1 MQIVRLQLDH
11 SNFYCPVTGQ
21 LIVNDEV
28 FQASP
33 ATVFTYI
40 DEVGEFEHIL
50 PELNEIWEGVEAEA
64 DDDDFAIDLFEK
76 FVEKIEDGAIVCF
89 EITTFGM
96 ACGPVSSTVR
106 IAINMNY
113 CDENPQV
120 QPLEG

>member
-1 MQIVRLQLDH
+1 MQTVKLELDH

-21 LIVNDEV
+21 LITGDQV

-33 ATVFTYI
+33 ATVFTYVS
-40 DEVGEFEHIL
+40 EVGEFEQIT
-50 PELNEIWEGVEAEA
+50 PELKELWDSVEAEA
-64 DDDDFAIDLFEK
+64 DEDDFDIDLFEK
-76 FVEKIEDGAIVCF
+76 FAEKIEDDAIVCF

-113 CDENPQV
+113 CDEA
-120 QPLEG
+120 EDAE

>member
-1 MQIVRLQLDH
+1 MQTVKLQLDH

-50 PELNEIWEGVEAEA
+50 PELNEIWEGVEAET
-64 DDDDFAIDLFEK
+64 DDDDFEIDRFEK
-76 FVEKIEDGAIVCF
+76 FVKKIEDGAIVCF

-96 ACGPVSSTVR
+96 SCGPVSSTVR

-113 CDENPQV
+113 CDQAKNE
-120 QPLEG
+120 E